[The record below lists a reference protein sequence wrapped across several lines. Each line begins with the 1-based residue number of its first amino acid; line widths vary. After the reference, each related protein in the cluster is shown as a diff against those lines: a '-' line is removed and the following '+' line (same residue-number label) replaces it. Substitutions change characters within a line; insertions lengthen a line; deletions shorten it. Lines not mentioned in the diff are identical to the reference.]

1 MSFLSVTVDTTVD
14 FEIASTSKVNQK
26 RNLLLAPPSIATH
39 EEKLRDLFTTF
50 DRSAT
55 DLQMLDRLSAGFVTL
70 SPASYDLVLV
80 LSDTNG
86 ARRTEVSRDVYTAV
100 VPSMKVGAKLQFQD
114 GFLRPTEAREAT
126 LAGLV
131 ETDGVFVKLVDQEA
145 IVPLRLGAKKK
156 TGVQNG
162 VGTNHYDLG
171 ERDDGDELIDE
182 DGLLSE
188 DDLKRPFQPP
198 LKCQPESSKKRRRP
212 CKDCTCGLA
221 TQLEAEDQARR
232 AKAAEDLN
240 TLKLKSEDLNDEL
253 DFTVKGKTGS
263 CNSCSLGDAFRCSSC
278 PYIGLPPFNP
288 GEEVKILNDMIQL

>member
-1 MSFLSVTVDTTVD
+1 MSFLPLTVDTTVD
-14 FEIASTSKVNQK
+14 FETASTLKVNQK
-26 RNLLLAPPSIATH
+26 RNLLLAPPSIAAH

-70 SPASYDLVLV
+70 SPTSYDLVLV
-80 LSDTNG
+80 LSDTDG
-86 ARRTEVSRDVYTAV
+86 ARRTEVSRDVYTVV

-114 GFLRPTEAREAT
+114 GCLRPTEAREAT

-162 VGTNHYDLG
+162 VSTNHYDLG
-171 ERDDGDELIDE
+171 ESGDGDELIDE

-188 DDLKRPFQPP
+188 DDLKRPFQPR
-198 LKCQPESSKKRRRP
+198 QP
-212 CKDCTCGLA
+212 TY
-221 TQLEAEDQARR
+221 
-232 AKAAEDLN
+232 LN
-240 TLKLKSEDLNDEL
+240 LLP
-253 DFTVKGKTGS
+253 
-263 CNSCSLGDAFRCSSC
+263 FRFH
-278 PYIGLPPFNP
+278 Y
-288 GEEVKILNDMIQL
+288 

>member
-14 FEIASTSKVNQK
+14 LETASTSKVNQK
-26 RNLLLAPPSIATH
+26 RNLLLAPPSIAAH

-70 SPASYDLVLV
+70 YPATYDLVLV
-80 LSDTNG
+80 LSDSNG
-86 ARRTEVSRDVYTAV
+86 ARRTEASRDVYAAV

-114 GFLRPTEAREAT
+114 GCLRATEAREAI

-131 ETDGVFVKLVDQEA
+131 EKDGVFVKLVDKEA
-145 IVPLRLGAKKK
+145 IIPLRLGAKKK
-156 TGVQNG
+156 TGVQDS
-162 VGTNHYDLG
+162 VSTNHYDLG
-171 ERDDGDELIDE
+171 ESNGGDELIDE

-188 DDLKRPFQPP
+188 DDLKIPLQQP
-198 LKCQPESSKKRRRP
+198 LECQPESRKKRRRP
-212 CKDCTCGLA
+212 CKDCTCGLS
-221 TQLEAEDQARR
+221 TQLEAEDQAQR
-232 AKAAEDLN
+232 AEAAKDLN
-240 TLKLKSEDLNDEL
+240 TLKLKSDDLNDEL